1 MDASDNLETT
11 QATTIGE
18 PEPEEEQVVDER
30 AQFMLLDRL
39 FAFIKTT
46 ETPLN
51 AVLAGYFTKLVS
63 ILI

>member
-18 PEPEEEQVVDER
+18 PEPEEE
-30 AQFMLLDRL
+30 QFMLLDRL